1 MEPRIAI
8 DPAIHFGKPCVAGT
22 RITVEAVIELI
33 EAGLSFEQIRK
44 DYHPELTDQ
53 DLKACVR
60 FARNV
65 LAAEEIHLEQVPS

>member
-8 DPAIHFGKPCVAGT
+8 DPTVHFGKPCVAGT
-22 RITVEAVIELI
+22 RITVESVIEVI

-44 DYHPELTDQ
+44 DYFPDLTDE
-53 DLKACVR
+53 DLKACLR

-65 LAAEEIHLEQVPS
+65 LLAEEINLKQALQ